1 MEKPEKITF
10 EQLPDAVSYLIGEV
24 SLLKQ
29 LMAQKPAQT
38 KQAEEEYFTPSEMAQ
53 SLKVSMVTLWNW
65 DKQGITNP
73 LRIGNL
79 KRYRKS
85 DLERIL
91 VEINRKK
98 ELKGL

>member
-1 MEKPEKITF
+1 MDKQTKITF

-24 SLLKQ
+24 TMLKQ
-29 LMAQKPAQT
+29 MLAQKPAQL
-38 KQAEEEYFTPSEMAQ
+38 KQAEEEYLTPSEMAQ

-85 DLERIL
+85 DFERIL
-91 VEINRKK
+91 VEINRKRK
-98 ELKGL
+98 P